1 MIKQCKGKD
10 LGKVPKSKLEDLFY
24 LGVKYDGHYVQIHKV
39 NDKVRFFTSGGKE
52 FYHELAAEAVKA
64 LGQNNAILEAEFIA
78 NTEFQTK

>member
-10 LGKVPKSKLEDLFY
+10 LGKVPKSKLDDLFY
-24 LGVKYDGHYVQIHKV
+24 ASIKYDGHYVQIHKV